1 MILVCEEQFAPV
13 RRALDSGA
21 TVRVRFKSTAKY
33 IQDVESYNVTATLHS
48 PCKDI
53 IVIGGHH
60 DSIEG
65 SPGAIDNAAGVEALF
80 RVAEQII
87 RGKRRHTFQ
96 FITWGGHEWGLFG
109 SQFYVRNARE
119 QGTIQ
124 NIKACL
130 TLDVLGC
137 GDHLWIWT
145 GPRRFRKEVEKDL
158 KLSNL
163 SKQRQIR
170 FEGTLIGSDDWNFA
184 SEGISHAM
192 LMDWPAPNLHLPA
205 DTYDLIE
212 EEKLKFGVEVALR
225 IVRLLEKQG
234 K

>member
-1 MILVCEEQFAPV
+1 MNPV
-13 RRALDSGA
+13 P
-21 TVRVRFKSTAKY
+21 TTA
-33 IQDVESYNVTATLHS
+33 SLPPT
-48 PCKDI
+48 
-53 IVIGGHH
+53 
-60 DSIEG
+60 G

-80 RVAEQII
+80 RVAEKITK
-87 RGKRRHTFQ
+87 GKRRYTFQ

-109 SQFYVRNARE
+109 SQYYVKNARE

-137 GDHLWIWT
+137 GDYLWIWA
-145 GPRRFRKEVEKDL
+145 GPKRFRKQVEKDL

-163 SKQRQIR
+163 LKQREIR

-192 LMDWPAPNLHLPA
+192 LMDWPAPNLHLPE

-212 EEKLKFGVEVALR
+212 EDKVEFGAEVALR
-225 IVRLLEKQG
+225 IVDLLERQA
-234 K
+234 